1 MSNLN
6 QMKAFNKRSSWL
18 VQSIEY
24 NVTVWLKLSHQKL
37 KVINKQEIK
46 QQKLIEFR
54 RDFDGKTLSNKKT
67 VQTFTTLQ

>member
-1 MSNLN
+1 MS
-6 QMKAFNKRSSWL
+6 NKRSSWL